1 MKEEDINFEFI
12 KKLVRDNPNN
22 YVLGELIRELINR
35 IENKSKLS
43 ETNGN

>member
-1 MKEEDINFEFI
+1 MKEKDINFEFI

-35 IENKSKLS
+35 IENKTKLS
-43 ETNGN
+43 ETDGN

>member
-35 IENKSKLS
+35 IENKTKLS

>member
-35 IENKSKLS
+35 IKNKTKLS

>member
-35 IENKSKLS
+35 IENKAKLS
-43 ETNGN
+43 ETDGN